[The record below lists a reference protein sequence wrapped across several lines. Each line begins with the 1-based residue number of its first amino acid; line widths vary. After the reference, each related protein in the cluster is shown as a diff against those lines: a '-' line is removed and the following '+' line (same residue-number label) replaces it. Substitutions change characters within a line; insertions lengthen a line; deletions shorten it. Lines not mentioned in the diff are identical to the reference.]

1 MKQGP
6 RPPPSTMLIHLVAG
20 GLVACWQPAIGILYS
35 LCFEKQYKAFVV
47 RT

>member
-1 MKQGP
+1 
-6 RPPPSTMLIHLVAG
+6 MLIHLVAG